1 MASHDVGMPKRKSG
15 GGACYKMKCT
25 FTGKKRR
32 TFGISGK
39 AEPLMW
45 KAKRVLFVSIW
56 VRERDD
62 RSVISSVGPEAQCN
76 N

>member
-1 MASHDVGMPKRKSG
+1 
-15 GGACYKMKCT
+15 MKCT